1 MFWGRQWSEKPWCV
15 IGRALFYCV
24 HLPKHDMIQLFS
36 RLWFGIKENLLH
48 DSLLSQPSQYFCLIM
63 ALSQA
68 CFEIFLVY
76 IFVLI
81 KHHIFF

>member
-36 RLWFGIKENLLH
+36 RLWFGLKENLLH
-48 DSLLSQPSQYFCLIM
+48 DSLLFQPSQYFYLIM

-68 CFEIFLVY
+68 CFEIFLCLHFCSCKASY
-76 IFVLI
+76 
-81 KHHIFF
+81 FF